1 MRQDSNTCGTG
12 EAVMRTCFPS
22 SGVQAMRIT
31 ADVVL
36 PTNLTSDE
44 EYQIIGTDD
53 PGKGRC
59 IQYQQ
64 EIVFKSIVL
73 FATRPLAKVMG
84 FHPATT
90 LHISWGSSATR
101 AEARSDFLE
110 YLHERGLPEDFT
122 KRCGLLFDNAVA
134 VDEDGNFCD

>member
-1 MRQDSNTCGTG
+1 MK
-12 EAVMRTCFPS
+12 
-22 SGVQAMRIT
+22 IT
-31 ADVVL
+31 ADVAL

-53 PGKGRC
+53 PEKGPC
-59 IQYQQ
+59 IQYQK
-64 EIVFKSIVL
+64 EIVFKHIVIS
-73 FATRPLAKVMG
+73 ATRPLAKVMG

-90 LHISWGSSATR
+90 LHIFLGSSATR

-122 KRCGLLFDNAVA
+122 KHRGLLFDNAVA

>member
-1 MRQDSNTCGTG
+1 
-12 EAVMRTCFPS
+12 
-22 SGVQAMRIT
+22 MRIT

-53 PGKGRC
+53 PEKGRC
-59 IQYQQ
+59 IQYQKA
-64 EIVFKSIVL
+64 IVFKRIVIS
-73 FATRPLAKVMG
+73 ATRPLAKVMG

-90 LHISWGSSATR
+90 LHIFLGSSATR

-110 YLHERGLPEDFT
+110 YLHERGLARRFHKT
-122 KRCGLLFDNAVA
+122 LWSSIRQCRRCR
-134 VDEDGNFCD
+134 

>member
-1 MRQDSNTCGTG
+1 
-12 EAVMRTCFPS
+12 MRTERISLADIASRFAELRQLWRTS
-22 SGVQAMRIT
+22 SRRG
-31 ADVVL
+31 
-36 PTNLTSDE
+36 NLTSDE

-53 PGKGRC
+53 PEKGRC
-59 IQYQQ
+59 IQYQKA
-64 EIVFKSIVL
+64 IVFKRIVIS
-73 FATRPLAKVMG
+73 ATRPLAKVMG

-90 LHISWGSSATR
+90 LHISWVSSATR

>member
-1 MRQDSNTCGTG
+1 
-12 EAVMRTCFPS
+12 MRTERISLADIASRFAELRQLWRTS
-22 SGVQAMRIT
+22 SRRG
-31 ADVVL
+31 
-36 PTNLTSDE
+36 NLTSDE

-53 PGKGRC
+53 PEKGPC
-59 IQYQQ
+59 IQYQK
-64 EIVFKSIVL
+64 EIVFKHIVIS
-73 FATRPLAKVMG
+73 ATRPLAKVMG

-90 LHISWGSSATR
+90 LHIFLGSSATR

>member
-1 MRQDSNTCGTG
+1 MK
-12 EAVMRTCFPS
+12 
-22 SGVQAMRIT
+22 IT
-31 ADVVL
+31 ADVAL

-53 PGKGRC
+53 PEKVSC
-59 IQYQQ
+59 IQYQK
-64 EIVFKSIVL
+64 EIVFRRIVIS
-73 FATRPLAKVMG
+73 ATRPLAKVTG

-90 LHISWGSSATR
+90 LHISSGSSATR

-134 VDEDGNFCD
+134 VDKDGNFCD